1 MEKDRFKQ
9 FVEFTSKSSEEN
21 DENEIKQSVNNILRL
36 HIGDKVKSI
45 EELWFENA
53 GIKQDVNYYNLI
65 LALINKLYANLTE
78 NKIIDI
84 KKTAIEIVE
93 IINKSEYWS
102 IYELIRKLFFK
113 VDPTDNNYYD
123 KHITLLLRI

>member
-1 MEKDRFKQ
+1 MEKDRLKQ

-21 DENEIKQSVNNILRL
+21 DENEIKQNLKNIFRL
-36 HIGDKVKSI
+36 YIGDKVKSI

-65 LALINKLYANLTE
+65 LALIDKLYANLTE

-102 IYELIRKLFFK
+102 IYELIRKLIFQGQS
-113 VDPTDNNYYD
+113 Y
-123 KHITLLLRI
+123 